1 MRQDEIIAE
10 NSPSPTTNTQINA
23 SGTPVSP
30 IDTPLAIYFYK
41 YFEGLKI
48 NDIKEILNKHAMV
61 AWFFKA
67 FGNNINHLQTVV
79 QIPLEDKYGPLY
91 MDLFKFVALRS
102 YISL

>member
-48 NDIKEILNKHAMV
+48 NDRQLQRIAQKQSTYDNENK
-61 AWFFKA
+61 
-67 FGNNINHLQTVV
+67 N
-79 QIPLEDKYGPLY
+79 
-91 MDLFKFVALRS
+91 LRS
-102 YISL
+102 PLKLMSKSEFDFAVDYCQHSYKCVTIQI

>member
-48 NDIKEILNKHAMV
+48 NDIKEILNKDGHP
-61 AWFFKA
+61 KA
-67 FGNNINHLQTVV
+67 QRTLVIILKV
-79 QIPLEDKYGPLY
+79 
-91 MDLFKFVALRS
+91 
-102 YISL
+102 